1 MFSHGAPMLPN
12 FTLNIAKP
20 VIDRHLNGLYLAS
33 SYPTGRMPFYL
44 YGSNDEHH
52 IDHALLTSPNIQLS
66 AGDVKLNL
74 SESSS
79 LPLDGDRP
87 LVLMLDNV
95 REEQMQPFPG
105 KNSVLASLPD
115 FFFRPGKEFEVSIW
129 EDPTPGEND
138 AENILGAW
146 DALGRDGSED
156 GLVGRGTMILG
167 KSVSVDAGN
176 LNFDPYKRI
185 DDVGAWTEEFEKIGK
200 ELHK

>member
-1 MFSHGAPMLPN
+1 MLPN
-12 FTLNIAKP
+12 FTLGITKP

-44 YGSNDEHH
+44 YGNNDEYH

-74 SESSS
+74 SGLSS
-79 LPLDGDRP
+79 LPLDGSRP
-87 LVLMLDNV
+87 LILMLDNV
-95 REEQMQPFPG
+95 REEQMQPFPS
-105 KNSVLASLPD
+105 KNSTLASLPD
-115 FFFRPGKEFEVSIW
+115 FFFAPGKEFEVGVW

-138 AENILGAW
+138 AEHILSAW

-156 GLVGRGTMILG
+156 GLVGRGTMTLG
-167 KSVSVDAGN
+167 QSVLVDAEN
-176 LNFDPYKRI
+176 LNFDPYKRV

>member
-1 MFSHGAPMLPN
+1 MLPE
-12 FTLNIAKP
+12 FTLNITRP

-44 YGSNDEHH
+44 YGSSSENH

-66 AGDVKLNL
+66 AADVKLDL
-74 SESSS
+74 PGSSA
-79 LPLDGDRP
+79 LPLDGSRP

-115 FFFRPGKEFEVSIW
+115 FFFRPGKEFEVSVW
-129 EDPTPGEND
+129 EDPAPGENN
-138 AENILGAW
+138 AEHTLSAW

-156 GLVGRGTMILG
+156 GLVGKGTMVLG
-167 KSVSVDAGN
+167 KSVFVDAEN
-176 LNFDPYKRI
+176 LNFDPYKRV

-200 ELHK
+200 ELHN

>member
-1 MFSHGAPMLPN
+1 MLPN
-12 FTLNIAKP
+12 FTLSITKP

-44 YGSNDEHH
+44 YGNNDEYH

-74 SESSS
+74 SGSSS
-79 LPLDGDRP
+79 LPLDGSRP

-95 REEQMQPFPG
+95 REEQMQPFPS
-105 KNSVLASLPD
+105 KNSTLASLPD
-115 FFFRPGKEFEVSIW
+115 FFFAPGKEFEVGVW

-138 AENILGAW
+138 AEHILSAW

-156 GLVGRGTMILG
+156 GLVGRGTMTLG
-167 KSVSVDAGN
+167 QSVLVDAEN
-176 LNFDPYKRI
+176 LNFDPYKRV

>member
-1 MFSHGAPMLPN
+1 MLPN
-12 FTLNIAKP
+12 FTLDITRPA
-20 VIDRHLNGLYLAS
+20 IDRHLNGLYLAS
-33 SYPTGRMPFYL
+33 TYPTGRMPFYL
-44 YGSNDEHH
+44 YGSSAEPH

-66 AGDVKLNL
+66 AADVKLDL
-74 SESSS
+74 SESS
-79 LPLDGDRP
+79 LPLLETNRP

-115 FFFRPGKEFEVSIW
+115 FFFRPGKEFEVSVW
-129 EDPTPGEND
+129 EDPTPAEND
-138 AENILGAW
+138 AEHILSAW

-156 GLVGRGTMILG
+156 GLVGKGTMVLG
-167 KSVSVDAGN
+167 ESVFVDAEH
-176 LNFDPYKRI
+176 LNFDPYKRV